1 MQFGEVENK
10 KMASN
15 ISTPRYIQVIPV
27 DFVEIPELWSDHIV
41 YKLKETTDIEC
52 KSCSED
58 SPES

>member
-27 DFVEIPELWSDHIV
+27 DFVEIPEL
-41 YKLKETTDIEC
+41 
-52 KSCSED
+52 
-58 SPES
+58 